1 MKVRKHKYMNTH
13 THTPHTH
20 SHTLTPL
27 TPGFVL
33 YHTHSHHPTTHTP
46 GKGGKRK
53 RVSKPCKCGS
63 TSHKR
68 TTSKLCPLNK
78 KRKLESDR
86 SAVKRMVMAGAA
98 ARRAAAV
105 AAAAGGAGATPS
117 VAAGADAGATP
128 SDAAGAG
135 ASTSDAA
142 PTTPDTPSADD
153 TNPTAAAVTQ
163 QLTPPPPVPVRQSF
177 QLGVNVH
184 AEWKRGQWFLGQ
196 VTGFDNGRYTVYF
209 LFGKS
214 KSNLRPAQVRASD
227 STYPERRDMWNK
239 DFFFDGAPDL
249 PKGVWRVGQI
259 LEDENRYKCT
269 RITGGGDQNVEC
281 FDIGYVIKQYVK
293 GRDQRRED
301 GIGTV
306 LKTRTRRA
314 PKGTHHR

>member
-1 MKVRKHKYMNTH
+1 
-13 THTPHTH
+13 
-20 SHTLTPL
+20 
-27 TPGFVL
+27 
-33 YHTHSHHPTTHTP
+33 
-46 GKGGKRK
+46 
-53 RVSKPCKCGS
+53 
-63 TSHKR
+63 
-68 TTSKLCPLNK
+68 
-78 KRKLESDR
+78 
-86 SAVKRMVMAGAA
+86 MAGAA

-105 AAAAGGAGATPS
+105 ATAAGDTTSDAAGAGAGAGAGATPS
-117 VAAGADAGATP
+117 VAAGAGASTSVAAPTTPDTPSDVAGAGATP

-135 ASTSDAA
+135 AGGATPSDATGAGASTSDGA
-142 PTTPDTPSADD
+142 PTTPDTPSAAVDNG

-227 STYPERRDMWNK
+227 STYPARHGMSNK

-314 PKGTHHR
+314 PKGTHR

>member
-1 MKVRKHKYMNTH
+1 
-13 THTPHTH
+13 
-20 SHTLTPL
+20 
-27 TPGFVL
+27 
-33 YHTHSHHPTTHTP
+33 
-46 GKGGKRK
+46 
-53 RVSKPCKCGS
+53 
-63 TSHKR
+63 
-68 TTSKLCPLNK
+68 
-78 KRKLESDR
+78 
-86 SAVKRMVMAGAA
+86 MAGAA

-117 VAAGADAGATP
+117 VAAGADAGATPSDAAGAGDTTSDAAGAGAGAGAGATPSVAAGAGASTSVAAPTTPDTPSDVAGAGATPSDAAGAGAGGATP

-259 LEDENRYKCT
+259 LEDKNRYKCT
-269 RITGGGDQNVEC
+269 RITGGGGGDQNVEC

-314 PKGTHHR
+314 PKGTHR